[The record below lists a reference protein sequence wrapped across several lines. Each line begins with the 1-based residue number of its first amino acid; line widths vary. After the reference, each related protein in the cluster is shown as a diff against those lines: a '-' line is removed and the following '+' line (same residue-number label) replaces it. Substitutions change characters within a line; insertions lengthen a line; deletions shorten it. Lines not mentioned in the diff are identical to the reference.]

1 MEQINH
7 EVSFCVI
14 INREPHKEFKPH
26 GGLMLRDPLSHYLFI
41 LCVKTLYVK
50 SSQATQARAIN
61 GINVCSCAPQIS
73 NLLFVDDSIIF
84 ARSTLEEANPI
95 TSILKAYEEASS
107 QRINFQKIKLS
118 CSQNMPC
125 SRINEL
131 KMLLGVQTMESHSK
145 YLGIPTIACYQ
156 RNKFSNSL
164 KRGCGR
170 SSKGGKKRLYQRW
183 GEKF

>member
-1 MEQINH
+1 
-7 EVSFCVI
+7 
-14 INREPHKEFKPH
+14 
-26 GGLMLRDPLSHYLFI
+26 MLRDPLSHYLFI

-118 CSQNMPC
+118 CSQNMPWNTNNC
-125 SRINEL
+125 
-131 KMLLGVQTMESHSK
+131 MLSKKQIFQFVEERMWKKFKGWKEKALSKVGREILIKSVVQAIPIIGFKIEK
-145 YLGIPTIACYQ
+145 YAN
-156 RNKFSNSL
+156 R
-164 KRGCGR
+164 
-170 SSKGGKKRLYQRW
+170 
-183 GEKF
+183 

>member
-107 QRINFQKIKLS
+107 QRINFQKIKPFLS
-118 CSQNMPC
+118 T
-125 SRINEL
+125 L
-131 KMLLGVQTMESHSK
+131 
-145 YLGIPTIACYQ
+145 
-156 RNKFSNSL
+156 
-164 KRGCGR
+164 
-170 SSKGGKKRLYQRW
+170 
-183 GEKF
+183 